1 MENLAEWIFWVGIPV
16 VFVLYA
22 FSERFQTP
30 EERERR
36 AQRLA
41 GLEALERR
49 YGSREMSRLSDSNH
63 EHAGIGSVIA
73 SVLGSVLLLLIIGWL
88 VYGGLTHTPDSNYL
102 REGCEPWCDYDGG
115 TP

>member
-1 MENLAEWIFWVGIPV
+1 MENLDAWLVYGGIPV
-16 VFVLYA
+16 AFVLYA
-22 FSERFQTP
+22 FFSHFQTP
-30 EERERR
+30 ENRKRR

-41 GLEALERR
+41 GLHEYYDRR

-73 SVLGSVLLLLIIGWL
+73 SVLGFVLLLLIIGWL

-102 REGCEPWCDYDGG
+102 REGCEPWCD
-115 TP
+115 